1 MEEQIEAFIEYLAT
15 HKHYADNTLTAYR
28 NDLLQLYHFVLNER
42 PHLSGW
48 ARVDSL
54 LLQAYGLQLK
64 GQYAMATV
72 ARKIAALKSFYFFLV
87 EMRVLASNPTLDLDA
102 PRVTK
107 PAPRV
112 LDEEQVNLLLG
123 APATPTTKGLRDR
136 AMLELLYATGIR
148 VSELVTLDVSA
159 VDLTHQQ
166 LHVVSR
172 SRERILPLSAR
183 AERTLREYLEKGR
196 SVYSRTG
203 AGGPLFLNP
212 RGDPLTR
219 QGVWLILKQYVR
231 QAGIESQVTP
241 HALRHSFAAH
251 RLAQGERLEEVQ
263 RLLGHAHLSTTQIY
277 NRPREITEEQI

>member
-15 HKHYADNTLTAYR
+15 EKHYAVNTLTAYR

-64 GQYAMATV
+64 GQYSAATV

-102 PRVTK
+102 PRVPK

-112 LDEEQVNLLLG
+112 LDEEQLNMLLG
-123 APATPTTKGLRDR
+123 APANPTAKGLRDR
-136 AMLELLYATGIR
+136 AMLELMYATGIR

-159 VDLTHQQ
+159 VDLSHLQ
-166 LHVVSR
+166 LHVVNG
-172 SRERILPLSAR
+172 SRERMLPLSAR

-196 SVYSRTG
+196 PTYSG
-203 AGGPLFLNP
+203 EAVGGPLFLNP
-212 RGDPLTR
+212 RGASLTR

-231 QAGIESQVTP
+231 QAGIDGEVTP

-251 RLAQGERLEEVQ
+251 RLAHGERLEELQ
-263 RLLGHAHLSTTQIY
+263 RLLGHAHISTTQIY
-277 NRPREITEEQI
+277 SRPREINNENA